1 MTDQIRRYRLPGNTL
16 LKRMSGVIAL
26 LFLLSACA
34 DKSSYVKMVDDSIKD
49 DITIEKINERIN
61 SESGLKELQVLGENE
76 TDEYMKLRYR
86 VVWFDNDG
94 FEIESIATK
103 WMEFPV
109 YKNASFSIHIVAPNK
124 NAVDYRLFINK

>member
-1 MTDQIRRYRLPGNTL
+1 MTDQIRSYRDSGRALA
-16 LKRMSGVIAL
+16 KRVAGLIAL

-86 VVWFDNDG
+86 VVWFDKDG

-124 NAVDYRLFINK
+124 QAVDYRLFINK

>member
-1 MTDQIRRYRLPGNTL
+1 M
-16 LKRMSGVIAL
+16 AL
-26 LFLLSACA
+26 LLGGCSG
-34 DKSSYVKMVDDSIKD
+34 KSSYVKVVDDSIED

-86 VVWFDNDG
+86 VVWFDKDG
-94 FEIESIATK
+94 FEIESISSK
-103 WMEFPV
+103 WTEFPV

-124 NAVDYRLFINK
+124 RAKDYRLFINK

>member
-1 MTDQIRRYRLPGNTL
+1 
-16 LKRMSGVIAL
+16 MSGVIAL

>member
-1 MTDQIRRYRLPGNTL
+1 MRELIKTSSY
-16 LKRMSGVIAL
+16 GVVKKAAGLTVL
-26 LFLLSACA
+26 LFLLTACA
-34 DKSSYVKMVDDSIKD
+34 DKSSYVKMVDDSIED

-86 VVWFDNDG
+86 VVWFDKDG
-94 FEIESIATK
+94 FEIESIGTK

-109 YKNASFSIHIVAPNK
+109 YKNASFSIHIVAPSK